1 MARALDYGEA
11 RKILEVLF
19 EEAEEDSRKDQ
30 IARVSNIVE
39 EAAEILFESKA
50 QSYREAL
57 LGCALA
63 RHIDQN
69 IDITLPYANL
79 GENAFNGRTLDEK
92 VVNPFLHE
100 HEIPSSKGPY
110 LASFRRSV
118 TFSPET
124 QKGMRDKEAFG
135 AMLTIIDQLKTGDQD
150 DAETF
155 ILHLLNKFIEL
166 REKSDITLAQIK
178 RLSIDQYADLIKR
191 LLDTPSGGLLP
202 VLLTVAT
209 FTALKEV
216 YDLPWQ
222 INFQGINV
230 TDAASGASGD
240 VTVSAEGK
248 TLIVVEVT
256 ERTIDESRV
265 RSTFRTKI
273 LPNKIED
280 YLFLFSGEQPSDEAR
295 ERARSYFAQGHEVNF
310 VRLAP
315 WIMTFLTTL
324 GSDGRAIFTDCI
336 VEALKKK
343 DISASIKVAWNDIV
357 RELTG

>member
-1 MARALDYGEA
+1 MGRAIDYGEA
-11 RKILEVLF
+11 RKILEILF
-19 EEAEEDSRKDQ
+19 EEAEEDSRQSQ
-30 IARVSNIVE
+30 IAKVTKIVE
-39 EAAEILFESKA
+39 EASEILFESKA

-63 RHIDQN
+63 RRMDQD
-69 IDITLPYANL
+69 IDITLPYMNL
-79 GENAFNGRTLDEK
+79 GKDAFNGRTLDER
-92 VVNPFLHE
+92 VVNPFLHD

-118 TFSPET
+118 AFTPET
-124 QKGMRDKEAFG
+124 QRGVRDKEAFG
-135 AMLTIIDQLKTGDQD
+135 AMLTIIDQLQAGDED
-150 DAETF
+150 DAEAY

-166 REKSDITLAQIK
+166 REKSEITLAHIR
-178 RLSIDQYADLIKR
+178 RLSIDQYAQLIGK

-216 YDLPWQ
+216 YELPWK
-222 INFQGINV
+222 IEFQGINV
-230 TDAASGASGD
+230 ADAASGAGGD
-240 VTVSAEGK
+240 VTVYIEGK
-248 TLIVVEVT
+248 PLIAVEVT

-265 RSTFRTKI
+265 RSTFRSKI

-280 YLFLFSGEQPSDEAR
+280 YLFLFSGDEPSDEAR

-310 VRLAP
+310 VPLPP

-324 GSDGRAIFTDCI
+324 GSDGRGIFTECI
-336 VEALKKK
+336 IEALNKR
-343 DISASIKVAWNDIV
+343 DVSASIKVAWNEIV